1 MNIEKGKQ
9 GKKTL
14 HGEFERKT
22 RRKAVSPICI
32 QNKRDM
38 KLSTNISSQ
47 FKQENS
53 HL

>member
-22 RRKAVSPICI
+22 RRKAVS